1 MWRSSAFPD
10 GRGPPVIRDSLSLN
24 FNNVTTTK
32 QAVTS
37 ATGMIVMASKTTP
50 IATGTPTCRW
60 GRRERGHGWEQ
71 VLTCLPLAFRR
82 S

>member
-1 MWRSSAFPD
+1 M
-10 GRGPPVIRDSLSLN
+10 
-24 FNNVTTTK
+24 TTTK

-37 ATGMIVMASKTTP
+37 ATGMIVIASKTTP

-60 GRRERGHGWEQ
+60 ARRERGHEWEQ